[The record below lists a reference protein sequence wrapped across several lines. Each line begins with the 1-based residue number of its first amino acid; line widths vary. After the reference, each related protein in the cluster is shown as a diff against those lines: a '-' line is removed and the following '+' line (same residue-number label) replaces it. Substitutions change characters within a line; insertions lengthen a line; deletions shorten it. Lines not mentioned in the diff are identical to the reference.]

1 MKARKGGR
9 MEVRSIV
16 YRVHGVIGFMELI
29 EFMELTL
36 KTLQLF
42 KLSQVNLHNA

>member
-1 MKARKGGR
+1 MSGHVKKREKPGSVKARKGGR

-29 EFMELTL
+29 EFIELTL
-36 KTLQLF
+36 KTL
-42 KLSQVNLHNA
+42 